1 MADKKISKIN
11 DEFDFILLI
20 KIIKRYWYVMVLVLS
35 FILFGCWLYLRYTP
49 NVYEASS
56 IIQVEDENPSQF
68 FGQEQTIPIVNNDL
82 AKKIDFLR
90 SSAFLNIALS
100 KLPLQ
105 IGYFYNG
112 TILSLELYKS
122 TPFTIQ
128 ILKIDSS
135 FYNNPV
141 EIRFQ
146 DKDNVTFKY
155 EINKKKF
162 ATSSKAIDGVFYVN
176 TSSFNLRLDIANLSD
191 LKIKDNY
198 SVLFYNPQ
206 SLVSTY
212 LPKLKVNILNEA
224 AKTIKITIKENNS
237 NKAADIVNTIAAEF
251 REYDKMK
258 KQESANNIIDYID
271 DQLSFIEDSLYA
283 SEDKIDK
290 YKRANGIESV
300 ELKPLTSI
308 QQKISELDNNINKLN
323 YEERLLSDIMK
334 SVNADKNIDIY
345 QFLAQIFGSDY
356 QGSLSVL
363 LTQIQSLLIQKE
375 QLMYDY
381 TSNSGQIKQL
391 NYQIEIQKKIL
402 SESIKNFK
410 SNIITKRGQ
419 FKAELAKLT
428 NDILMKKDNT
438 KTIELKKLTRV
449 SSINETF
456 YNQLIEAK
464 TKYSIL
470 KAGYTSQNIILEQS
484 KSNLEP
490 TSPKRMQT
498 YLISIFVGVLIC
510 FVFIAIKYLFY
521 NEISNIADISKHTDV
536 PVLGMVPL
544 YTSVLTFSQLIVDK
558 EPKSQLAEG
567 MRAIRTNLQFID
579 NSEGPKVISIT
590 STISGEGKTFV
601 GINLAGIIAYSG
613 KKVVVLDLDMRKPK
627 IHKAFS
633 EDHNMIP
640 NRKGMSEI
648 LSGIEKYTDCLNKS
662 RVDNIHFITAGTIP
676 PNPSELILSD
686 AMDELLSEL
695 KKTYDFIIIDNPPI
709 GLVTDAMKNLQRADF
724 PIYVF
729 KSNYSKRFYISNLEF
744 LYTDCKIE
752 KLSLVLNG
760 FDFSNLYGT
769 KYGNKKGYGK
779 YSSYG
784 YGYGY
789 GYGYYEELDS
799 IIESKKNKTKVFSL
813 FNKKR

>member
-1 MADKKISKIN
+1 MAEKKISKIN
-11 DEFDFILLI
+11 DEFDFLLLM
-20 KIIKRYWYVMVLVLS
+20 KIVKRYWYVTILVIG
-35 FILFGCWLYLRYTP
+35 FILFGSWLYLRYTP

-68 FGQEQTIPIVNNDL
+68 FDQENTAPIMNNDL

-112 TILSLELYKS
+112 TILTLELYKN
-122 TPFTIQ
+122 TPFTAQ
-128 ILKIDSS
+128 VLKIDSG
-135 FYNNPV
+135 FYNTPIEV
-141 EIRFQ
+141 KFE
-146 DKDNVTFKY
+146 DKDNVTLKY
-155 EINKKKF
+155 EINKQKF
-162 ATSSKAIDGVFYVN
+162 STTSKAINGVFYAN
-176 TSSFNLRLDIANLSD
+176 TNSFNIRIDVTNLSD
-191 LKIKDNY
+191 LRLKDKY
-198 SVLFYNPQ
+198 SIVFYNPQ
-206 SLVSTY
+206 SLVAMY
-212 LPKLKVNILNEA
+212 LPKLTVNILNEA
-224 AKTIKITIKENNS
+224 AKTIKITIKENNA
-237 NKAADIVNTIAAEF
+237 NKAADIANTIAAEF
-251 REYDKMK
+251 REYDKLK

-271 DQLSFIEDSLYA
+271 EQLSFIEDSLYS

-290 YKRANGIESV
+290 YKRANGIQTV

-308 QQKISELDNNINKLN
+308 QQKVSELDNNINKLN

-345 QFLAQIFGSDY
+345 QFLAQIIGSEY

-363 LTQIQSLLIQKE
+363 LTQIQSLLLQKE

-381 TSNSGQIKQL
+381 TTNSGQIKQL
-391 NYQIEIQKKIL
+391 NYQIDIQKKIL

-419 FKAELAKLT
+419 YSTELTKLT
-428 NDILMKKDNT
+428 NEILMKEDNT

-464 TKYSIL
+464 TKYSIM
-470 KAGYTSQNIILEQS
+470 KAGFTSQNIILEQS

-498 YLISIFVGVLIC
+498 YLISLFFGMLIS
-510 FVFIAIKYLFY
+510 FGFIAIKYLFY
-521 NEISNIADISKHTDV
+521 NEIGTVADISKHTDV

-544 YTSVLTFSQLIVDK
+544 YTSVLPFSQLIVDK

-579 NSEGPKVISIT
+579 NSEGPKIISIT

-601 GINLAGIIAYSG
+601 GINLAGIIAYTG
-613 KKVVVLDLDMRKPK
+613 KKVIVLDLDMRKPK

-633 EDHNMIP
+633 EENNMVP

-648 LSGIEKYTDCLNKS
+648 LSGIEPYKACLNKS
-662 RVDNIHFITAGTIP
+662 RVANIDFITAGTIP
-676 PNPSELILSD
+676 PNPSELILSS
-686 AMDELLSEL
+686 AMDTLLDQL
-695 KKTYDFIIIDNPPI
+695 KTEYDFIIIDNPPI
-709 GLVTDAMKNLQRADF
+709 GLVTDAMKNMQRADF

-729 KSNYSKRFYISNLEF
+729 KSNYSKRFYISNLDF
-744 LYTDCKIE
+744 LYKDCKIE
-752 KLSLVLNG
+752 KISLVLNG
-760 FDFSNLYGT
+760 FDFSNLYGS
-769 KYGNKKGYGK
+769 KYGGKKGYGK
-779 YSSYG
+779 YSTYG

-789 GYGYYEELDS
+789 GYGYYEEMDS
-799 IIESKKNKTKVFSL
+799 ENESSKNENKRFSL
-813 FNKKR
+813 FKKKG